1 MLWDPSSEPHDLT
14 FSDQFV
20 RCTIAFSAAAIA
32 SALREYTN
40 GCFKTHPFSLKNS
53 EDDYKK
59 VVEIVG
65 RDWYDEVG
73 SIRCQSFCMDLR
85 QLVSALGVHQDT

>member
-20 RCTIAFSAAAIA
+20 RFTIAFSAAAIA

-40 GCFKTHPFSLKNS
+40 GYFKTNPFSLKNS
-53 EDDYKK
+53 EGNYKE
-59 VVEIVG
+59 VLDIV
-65 RDWYDEVG
+65 RHDWHDEVG